1 MNRLLTGPEQ
11 DHMLDMISEAMTDEV
26 KSSSSINKVLVVVDS
41 REQWAPYFASDTV
54 VTVDDYL
61 QDEQY
66 SSTNYL
72 VINLCS
78 DLTYLS
84 EGYYC
89 SLLAQARKHK
99 VLPSI
104 ETLNRLDCNL
114 PSKLDCTLPAQCRC
128 FCKSDDERQRGA
140 YTLDLYFGR
149 SEDHSFTKIAK
160 EIFEHYPAPLLRVTL
175 SPKQPVQVTSIS
187 FLSLDE
193 LDDHQQDL
201 FAANLDRFSK
211 KVWRNPRTKKPAR
224 YDLAIFYDPKEA
236 LPPSNKKALELFVSE
251 AKKMG
256 LNGELLT
263 EEDTGRLLEFD
274 GLFIRQTTS
283 VDNITYKIAQMA
295 EQADMVVI
303 DDPSS
308 IIRCTN
314 KVYLK
319 EYMDKKGFRT
329 PGSRLLFCKN
339 IPSYEEIS
347 SVLGSKMVLKIPD
360 GSFSVGIHKVES
372 EPDYLEKTA
381 QLCGRSSV
389 LLAQEFMP
397 TDFDWRIGVLN
408 GEAIYACKYYMARG
422 HWQIYNHNGK
432 GGGRS
437 GRFETFPVHLVP
449 RKITKFAEKASLAI
463 GRGLYG
469 VDLKETEA
477 GPCLIE
483 INDNPSIDHGVEDK
497 VLGSELYRI
506 ILREFVARLDAR
518 RTK

>member
-1 MNRLLTGPEQ
+1 
-11 DHMLDMISEAMTDEV
+11 MIQTLVEEAAEET
-26 KSSSSINKVLVVVDS
+26 KSSSAVNTVLVVVDTK
-41 REQWAPYFASDTV
+41 EQWSPYFASESV
-54 VTVDDYL
+54 VTVDAYL
-61 QDEQY
+61 QDAQY

-89 SLLAQARKHK
+89 SLLAQARRHK

-128 FCKSDDERQRGA
+128 FCKSEDHSSNDS
-140 YTLDLYFGR
+140 YTLDLYFGK
-149 SEDHSFTKIAK
+149 SEDPVFAKIGK

-175 SPKQPVQVTSIS
+175 QQKQPVQVTAIN
-187 FLSLDE
+187 FLSLE
-193 LDDHQQDL
+193 QLDDHQQDL
-201 FAANLDRFSK
+201 FAAGLDRFSK
-211 KVWRNPRTKKPAR
+211 KVWRNPRIKKPAR

-236 LPPSNKKALELFVSE
+236 LPPSNKKALDLFVAE

-256 LNGELLT
+256 INGELLT
-263 EEDTGRLLEFD
+263 EEDSGRLLEFD

-283 VDNITYKIAQMA
+283 VDNITYKLAQTA

-314 KVYLK
+314 KVFLK

-329 PGSRLLFCKN
+329 PVSRLLFSKN
-339 IPSYEEIS
+339 IPSYDEIS

-372 EPDYLEKTA
+372 EPDYIEKTA
-381 QLCGRSSV
+381 KLCERSSV

-397 TDFDWRIGVLN
+397 TEFDWRIGVLN

-422 HWQIYNHNGK
+422 HWQIYNHTGK
-432 GGGRS
+432 IGHRS
-437 GRFETFPVHLVP
+437 GRFETFPVHQVP
-449 RKITKFAEKASLAI
+449 RKITRFAEKSSLAI

-469 VDLKETEA
+469 VDLKETA
-477 GPCLIE
+477 TGPCLIE

-506 ILREFVARLDAR
+506 ILREFVARLDAK